1 MLGGAAVLGM
11 GEEETM
17 GEHLLVRLLS
27 LQPGLTGGF
36 LLVLK
41 GAEQLPQLVVP
52 VIDAAWRKRIGML
65 AGMALVVD
73 LVAEVWAWG
82 AGWGLCSPYQ
92 EGGRKGLQEVCSP
105 GWPTVCLRTASTPW
119 PLSRSLTHL
128 QLSFLI
134 RNPGRLLSGV
144 DVRLTKSKMKHSLQL
159 TLIQVL
165 NVGSYVMPSR
175 E

>member
-92 EGGRKGLQEVCSP
+92 EGGRKGLQELCSP
-105 GWPTVCLRTASTPW
+105 
-119 PLSRSLTHL
+119 
-128 QLSFLI
+128 
-134 RNPGRLLSGV
+134 
-144 DVRLTKSKMKHSLQL
+144 
-159 TLIQVL
+159 
-165 NVGSYVMPSR
+165 
-175 E
+175 